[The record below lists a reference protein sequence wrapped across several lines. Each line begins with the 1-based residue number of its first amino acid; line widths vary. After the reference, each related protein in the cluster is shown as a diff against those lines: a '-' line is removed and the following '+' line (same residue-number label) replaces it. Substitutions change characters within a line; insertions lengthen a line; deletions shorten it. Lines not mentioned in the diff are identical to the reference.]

1 MHRNTGL
8 TVLAAA
14 SILAIPALSV
24 TTLTGCAKTK
34 IWINEQLGHEK
45 REQLVSSVENAR
57 DQQEKAKVA
66 FTSALEEFLAITEGD
81 DTTADLEKKYKKIES
96 AYENS
101 ASRAE
106 AVHTRIA
113 SVENVAKS
121 LFKEWENELGEYTS
135 DSLRKA
141 SQEQLDATRDRYTKL
156 VGAMKDAASKMDP
169 VLAAFKDQS
178 LFLKHNLNARAI
190 ASLETDLAKVKT
202 EVAELI
208 QEMEAS
214 IAEANAFI
222 DSLQE

>member
-1 MHRNTGL
+1 MPRRPDFA
-8 TVLAAA
+8 VLV
-14 SILAIPALSV
+14 ALSLIALPAV
-24 TTLTGCAKTK
+24 GTTALTGCAKTK
-34 IWINEQLGHEK
+34 IWMNEKLGYEK
-45 REQLVSSVENAR
+45 REQLVGSVEKAR

-66 FTSALEEFLAITEGD
+66 FASALEEFLAITEGD
-81 DTTADLEKKYKKIES
+81 ESTADLEKKYKKIES

-106 AVHTRIA
+106 AVHGRIA
-113 SVENVAKS
+113 SVETVAKA
-121 LFKEWENELGEYTS
+121 LFKEWEKELGQYSS
-135 DSLRKA
+135 DSLRAA
-141 SQEQLDATRDRYTKL
+141 SQEQLDATRERYTKL
-156 VGAMKDAASKMDP
+156 VGAMKDAAAKMDP
-169 VLAAFKDQS
+169 VLAAFKDQT